1 MTAFLTAVGIVFLA
15 ELGDKSQ
22 LMAMAFATR
31 YRASRVILG
40 VTLAALGVNLLSVL
54 VGRAIGATL
63 AAYSGVI
70 ALLAGLAFLGFA
82 LWTLIDTLRDE
93 DEDGEQAGGEATVQT
108 SRFGSSA
115 VLVVATAFLVAE
127 LGDRTMLATAALAL
141 QNGII
146 PTWLGSTVGLV
157 AASSLGVVFGAA
169 LGRKLSG
176 RVVGLISAGL
186 FAVFGIVMVVA
197 GVLAL

>member
-1 MTAFLTAVGIVFLA
+1 MTAFLTAVGVVFLA

-22 LMAMAFATR
+22 LMAMAFASR
-31 YRASRVILG
+31 YRPSRVILG

-63 AAYSGVI
+63 ADYSGVI

-82 LWTLIDTLRDE
+82 LWTLIETLRDE
-93 DEDGEQAGGEATVQT
+93 DEDEDEEQAEVKP

-115 VLVVATAFLVAE
+115 VLVVATAFLVTE

-141 QNGII
+141 NNGII

-157 AASSLGVVFGAA
+157 AASSIGVVFGAA

-176 RVVGLISAGL
+176 RVIGFISAGL
-186 FAVFGIVMVVA
+186 FALFGLVMLVA
-197 GVLAL
+197 GLLAL

>member
-1 MTAFLTAVGIVFLA
+1 MTAFLTAVAVVFLA

-22 LMAMAFATR
+22 LMAMAFAAR

-70 ALLAGLAFLGFA
+70 ALLAGVAFLGFA
-82 LWTLIDTLRDE
+82 IWTLIETLGDE
-93 DEDGEQAGGEATVQT
+93 DEDDEEATAAP
-108 SRFGSSA
+108 SRFASSA
-115 VLVVATAFLVAE
+115 VLVVATAFLVTE
-127 LGDRTMLATAALAL
+127 LGDRTMLATGALAL
-141 QNGII
+141 QNGIV

-169 LGRKLSG
+169 LGKKLSG
-176 RVVGLISAGL
+176 RVVGLISAAL
-186 FAVFGIVMVVA
+186 FAVFGIGMLVV

>member
-1 MTAFLTAVGIVFLA
+1 MTAFLTAVGVVFLA

-22 LMAMAFATR
+22 LMAMAFAAR

-63 AAYSGVI
+63 AEHSGVI
-70 ALLAGLAFLGFA
+70 ALLAGVAFLGFA
-82 LWTLIDTLRDE
+82 VWTLIDTLKGDDDE
-93 DEDGEQAGGEATVQT
+93 DDEEATAKP

-115 VLVVATAFLVAE
+115 VLVVATAFLVTE

-169 LGRKLSG
+169 LGKKLSG
-176 RVVGLISAGL
+176 RVVGFISAAL
-186 FAVFGIVMVVA
+186 FALFGIGMIVV

>member
-1 MTAFLTAVGIVFLA
+1 MTAFLTAVGVVFLA

-22 LMAMAFATR
+22 LMAMAFAAR

-40 VTLAALGVNLLSVL
+40 VALAALGVNLLSVL

-63 AAYSGVI
+63 ADYSGVI

-82 LWTLIDTLRDE
+82 LWTLIETLRDE
-93 DEDGEQAGGEATVQT
+93 DEEQAEVKP

-115 VLVVATAFLVAE
+115 VLVVATAFLVTE

-141 QNGII
+141 NNGII
-146 PTWLGSTVGLV
+146 PIWLGSTVGLV
-157 AASSLGVVFGAA
+157 AASSIGVVFGAA
-169 LGRKLSG
+169 LGRTLSG
-176 RVVGLISAGL
+176 RVVGFISAGL
-186 FAVFGIVMVVA
+186 FAIFGIVMLVV